1 MILSGSHVF
10 KSLGLVIDTTSAD
23 CSPAFGLLWIIC
35 HFLLL
40 LLLLYIIKLIEPSAM
55 KLINIQR
62 DSSDSLAGTNSLAGN
77 DALAGQIFR
86 LT

>member
-1 MILSGSHVF
+1 MVLR
-10 KSLGLVIDTTSAD
+10 LQ
-23 CSPAFGLLWIIC
+23 SPGLL
-35 HFLLL
+35 LLL

-55 KLINIQR
+55 KLINIQK
-62 DSSDSLAGTNSLAGN
+62 DSSDSLAGN

>member
-1 MILSGSHVF
+1 ML
-10 KSLGLVIDTTSAD
+10 
-23 CSPAFGLLWIIC
+23 PE
-35 HFLLL
+35 LL
-40 LLLLYIIKLIEPSAM
+40 LLLLYIIKLVEPSAM
-55 KLINIQR
+55 KLINIQK

>member
-1 MILSGSHVF
+1 MRPRE
-10 KSLGLVIDTTSAD
+10 AD
-23 CSPAFGLLWIIC
+23 ST
-35 HFLLL
+35 LLL

-55 KLINIQR
+55 KLINIQK
-62 DSSDSLAGTNSLAGN
+62 DSSDSLASNNSLVGS